1 MHLKDIQWVTKLK
14 QLREKNPFNQLEASK
29 SSIKDLFS
37 DYLNATNS
45 FKYQITLKFVLKK
58 CKSTEIEFAPA
69 YFNSK
74 IKTMIN
80 QKLNLEN
87 SFQDILYRFDN
98 WINKG
103 SAGLLNQSSL
113 NTLTF

>member
-1 MHLKDIQWVTKLK
+1 M
-14 QLREKNPFNQLEASK
+14 
-29 SSIKDLFS
+29 FS
-37 DYLNATNS
+37 DYLNETNS

-80 QKLNLEN
+80 QKFNLEN

-103 SAGLLNQSSL
+103 SGWIVESIESQYINILTYRPLSGSSHV
-113 NTLTF
+113 